1 MLQQIL
7 TDMFIEPDLLLELS
21 DEQKQILFL
30 KMREEQVRRW
40 REYEDKLDKE
50 ERRKPKPKPKPGK
63 KGVSFLKGS
72 DGNEWVWVM
81 GEHPSDKS
89 IEQILEEEAQ
99 AKALL
104 EAEREAEE
112 LREKEEAETQRK
124 LEEERKR
131 MQEEIE
137 REKRRQEEA
146 ALYQSIKEARLM
158 AKKAEE
164 ERKRLEEEEKRKMQ
178 EIATVERRK
187 TLQHVDNMKK
197 RRSDELYIKWK
208 EMKRNLDKVAEESS
222 KELEKNF
229 REQERRSKVA
239 EEEMR
244 DIARRAREEN
254 RLSLDRVGKLIINAN
269 RMTMGEKPPL
279 PPKTSAVIDKH
290 KQAIAQR
297 KINRGPRPP
306 NREAVVEWFHEEEK
320 SKRTVIDKNTGK
332 IAEWF
337 HGVIT
342 RMDAEKLLIDKPKGS
357 YLVRVSEKVWGY
369 TISYRAVD
377 RCKHFLIDASED
389 QYHFF
394 GPNQLPHDSIVD
406 LVNHHK
412 KNPITVIGGEVLLSP
427 SAQICDPP
435 DYWELFQNRRTESTA
450 L

>member
-1 MLQQIL
+1 MY
-7 TDMFIEPDLLLELS
+7 IEPDLLTELS

-40 REYEDKLDKE
+40 KEHEEKMEKED
-50 ERRKPKPKPKPGK
+50 RKKPRIIKSKPGK
-63 KGVSFLKGS
+63 KTVNFLTGN

-81 GEHPSDKS
+81 GEHKNDKS

-112 LREKEEAETQRK
+112 LRKKEEAEMRRK
-124 LEEERKR
+124 IEEERR
-131 MQEEIE
+131 RHIEEME
-137 REKRRQEEA
+137 KEKRRQEEA
-146 ALYQSIKEARLM
+146 ALYQSIKEAKLM

-164 ERKRLEEEEKRKMQ
+164 ERKRLEEEEKKKML
-178 EIATVERRK
+178 EIANVERRK
-187 TLQHVDNMKK
+187 TLQHMDNVKK

-208 EMKRNLDKVAEESS
+208 EMRKNLDKVAEESS

-254 RLSLDRVGKLIINAN
+254 RLSINRVGKLVMNAN
-269 RMTMGEKPPL
+269 RLTIGEKPPL
-279 PPKTSAVIDKH
+279 PPKTSDLLDKN
-290 KQAIAQR
+290 KKMIEARR
-297 KINRGPRPP
+297 KSRGPRPP
-306 NREAVVEWFHEEEK
+306 NREAVIEWFHQEEK
-320 SKRTVIDKNTGK
+320 NKKTVIDKNTGK

-342 RMDAEKLLIDKPKGS
+342 RMDAEKLLLEKPKGS

-389 QYHFF
+389 QCHFF
-394 GPNQLPHDSIVD
+394 GPNQLPHDSILE

-412 KNPITVIGGEVLLSP
+412 KNPITVVGGETLLYP
-427 SAQICDPP
+427 CAQICDPP